1 MQQTNSRRVIRRL
14 RYDDNG
20 STVDVT
26 TVTTVRPTRTPPP
39 IPGIL
44 TTPPPSSPAPTLT
57 SFPISE
63 RFIQTIARA
72 AQLVEQDHPLQNAA
86 EALTSMGN
94 RGVRRRLHF
103 MGSMRSNHTMQ
114 REKII
119 YDTVKVDSTNT
130 IDDIDKCPI
139 CLSDYEEGDDC
150 GILPCKHSFHDLCL
164 RTWTNTN
171 RTCPLCR
178 LDLA

>member
-1 MQQTNSRRVIRRL
+1 MRQTNSRRVIRRL

-44 TTPPPSSPAPTLT
+44 TTPPPSPAPTLT
-57 SFPISE
+57 SFPISD

-86 EALTSMGN
+86 EALTSMGH
-94 RGVRRRLHF
+94 RTVRRRLHF
-103 MGSMRSNHTMQ
+103 MGSVRSNHTMQ
-114 REKII
+114 HEKII
-119 YDTVKVDSTNT
+119 YDIVKVDSTKKIKDT
-130 IDDIDKCPI
+130 DKCPI
-139 CLSDYEEGDDC
+139 CLSEYEEGEDC
-150 GILPCKHSFHDLCL
+150 GLLPCKHSFHDLCL

-178 LDLA
+178 LELG